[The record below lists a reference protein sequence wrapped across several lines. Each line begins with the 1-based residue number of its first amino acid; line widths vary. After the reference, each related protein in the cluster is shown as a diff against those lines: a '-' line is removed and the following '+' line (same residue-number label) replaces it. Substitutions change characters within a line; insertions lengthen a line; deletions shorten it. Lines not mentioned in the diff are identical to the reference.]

1 MIGGTGGDVDVVRGV
16 TGDDAMA
23 GEVIDDEA
31 GEIAAGMA
39 GGPADIAGG
48 VGPDAI
54 HDNIT
59 PRRPRRIRT
68 ASKLNFAAV
77 QEDQG

>member
-1 MIGGTGGDVDVVRGV
+1 MIGGTA
-16 TGDDAMA
+16 GDDAMA
-23 GEVIDDEA
+23 GDVIDDEA

-39 GGPADIAGG
+39 GG
-48 VGPDAI
+48 VGPDAL
-54 HDNIT
+54 HDDIT